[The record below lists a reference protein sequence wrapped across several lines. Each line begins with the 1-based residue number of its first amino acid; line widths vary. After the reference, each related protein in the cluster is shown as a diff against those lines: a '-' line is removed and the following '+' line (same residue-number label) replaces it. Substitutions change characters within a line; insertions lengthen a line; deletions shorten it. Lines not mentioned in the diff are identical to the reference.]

1 MTDRTDMPIHNL
13 RCTEPGRFAQP
24 PAHEAPDAEILAYL
38 QHSESC
44 AYHARLNE
52 AMDAEMDPLL
62 HAASRNLMVTT
73 PQGRRRRQDRTHAA
87 RKPGVLR
94 RVGALGLAAG
104 LALLLWVGF
113 AGLVEQHTTEP
124 LVVVE
129 NPSPPAHRPSLTQ
142 VREGEREY
150 AARVI
155 SNELEG
161 QRTKSGMI
169 YHPDSLSASV
179 AGLPFGSRLRVTNP
193 VNGAVVIVTVVDR
206 GPMDDEINLSASAAD
221 ALGFDGTATVLVE
234 ILYTPPPV
242 AIGP

>member
-1 MTDRTDMPIHNL
+1 MTDRTDMPIQNL
-13 RCTEPGRFAQP
+13 RCTEPDRFAQLP
-24 PAHEAPDAEILAYL
+24 DHEAPDAEILSYL

-62 HAASRNLMVTT
+62 HAASRNLVVTT
-73 PQGRRRRQDRTHAA
+73 PQSQRRRQDRRPAA
-87 RKPGVLR
+87 RTGGILR

-113 AGLVEQHTTEP
+113 AGLVEQYTTELP
-124 LVVVE
+124 VVAEVA
-129 NPSPPAHRPSLTQ
+129 PPASKPAVTQ

-161 QRTKSGMI
+161 QRTKSGMV
-169 YHPDSLSASV
+169 YHPDSLIASV

-193 VNGAVVIVTVVDR
+193 ITGVAVLVTVIDR
-206 GPMDDEINLSASAAD
+206 GPMEDEINLSARAAD
-221 ALGFDGTATVLVE
+221 MLGFDGKARVFVE
-234 ILYTPPPV
+234 IMYMPPPV

>member
-1 MTDRTDMPIHNL
+1 MTDRTHMPLHNL
-13 RCTEPGRFAQP
+13 RCTEPDRFAQP
-24 PAHEAPDAEILAYL
+24 PSHEAPDAEILAYL
-38 QHSESC
+38 RHSESC
-44 AYHARLNE
+44 AYHAHLNE
-52 AMDAEMDPLL
+52 AMDAEIDPLL
-62 HAASRNLMVTT
+62 HEASRDLLVTA
-73 PQGRRRRQDRTHAA
+73 PASRRGQPDRRAAA

-113 AGLVEQHTTEP
+113 AGLVEQQATEP
-124 LVVVE
+124 PVVVE
-129 NPSPPAHRPSLTQ
+129 ETPHVTNPAVTQ

-161 QRTKSGMI
+161 QRTKSGMV

-179 AGLPFGSRLRVTNP
+179 AGLPFGSRLRITNP
-193 VNGAVVIVTVVDR
+193 INGHSVIVTVIDR
-206 GPMDDEINLSASAAD
+206 GPLDDEINLSASAAE
-221 ALGFDGTATVLVE
+221 ALGFDGKAMVLVAV
-234 ILYTPPPV
+234 LYTPPPV